1 MSYTL
6 LEELE
11 LAELYA
17 SNKDTQV
24 IAITLDRSRKS
35 VIAKLV
41 QLKLYEPITKQTRA
55 LNKAELVRDIKAILE
70 IDTDLSTLE
79 KASKEALLAIH
90 SALGAA

>member
-17 SNKDTQV
+17 SNKDVQV
-24 IAITLDRSRKS
+24 IADALDRSKKS
-35 VIAKLV
+35 IIAKLV
-41 QLKLYEPITKQTRA
+41 QLKLYEPLTKQTRA

-90 SALGAA
+90 TALGAA